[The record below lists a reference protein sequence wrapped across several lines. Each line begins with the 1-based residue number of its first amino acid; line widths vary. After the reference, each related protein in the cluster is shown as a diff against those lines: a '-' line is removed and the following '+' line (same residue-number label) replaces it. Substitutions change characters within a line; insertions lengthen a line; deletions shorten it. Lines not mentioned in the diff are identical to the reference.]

1 VAGARQEEV
10 DRLWLAAQQ
19 RLAEGVAHE
28 LRNALNGVAVNLEV
42 VRSRAAREGTTGA
55 ALGGFA
61 SSAAEQL
68 EQVIALTEALV
79 VLGRPARQPAVVG
92 RLADTV
98 VALLRP
104 PVLAGG
110 GTLDLVVEGEGSTR
124 VAADAA
130 RLLVAAALLAA
141 VDAGKELRCR
151 VRPGSGPGGSE
162 LAIEGRFAGP
172 PRLAPEV
179 ERLAGSLDVAV
190 RGDPSGITLTFP
202 A

>member
-1 VAGARQEEV
+1 MGGAEQAEI

-61 SSAAEQL
+61 SSAADQL
-68 EQVIALTEALV
+68 EQVIALTEAMVL
-79 VLGRPARQPAVVG
+79 LGRPARQPAAIG

-98 VALLRP
+98 AALLRA
-104 PVLAGG
+104 PVVASG
-110 GTLDLVVEGEGSTR
+110 GTLDLVVEGEGTTR

-130 RLLVAAALLAA
+130 RLLVAAAFLAA
-141 VDAGKELRCR
+141 VDAGKELRGR
-151 VRPGSGPGGSE
+151 VRPAGGAE
-162 LAIEGRFAGP
+162 LAIEGGFAAA
-172 PRLAPEV
+172 PRLPAEIERIAGALSV
-179 ERLAGSLDVAV
+179 EV
-190 RGDPSGITLTFP
+190 RGTPSGITLTFP